1 MFEKVGIREIHP
13 LLTIFQTALKSS
25 LAIKAYR

>member
-1 MFEKVGIREIHP
+1 VFKKVGIRKIHP
-13 LLTIFQTALKSS
+13 LSTIFQMALKSS